1 MSCFQDI
8 FVLGNVYTSNKFIKN
23 DGTSNQYL
31 MADGSILPSSQ
42 VGSNIYI
49 YKNST
54 NLVPSNIN
62 ISGQINFD
70 TSLQSN
76 TTLVTINNLTDDLIN
91 INPFF
96 NTINNDFLYIQ
107 DNDDSIN
114 WIKYNIISKVIN
126 TNNIQI
132 SVTFNSGFGTG
143 LTTFGN
149 NQNIY
154 FSVFSNTSNGIQGP
168 IGLTGPIGPIG
179 AQGSTGLTGP
189 SGIQGV
195 QGVQGVQGI
204 QGVQG
209 PTGLTGPV
217 SNTGYPF
224 NPIQNYTTT
233 IPAGTKS
240 WYYICLIS
248 RATIISGVQFYL
260 SSAGSDPYRVGIY
273 RGYITSSS
281 GSMTLVGQTLSKIG
295 TSLMPYNR
303 ATITAISGQNLNFAV
318 GEYMTIAFHTS
329 GTTSVFLCSQVATS
343 SLTNFS
349 FTSISNYATTSFP
362 ATLSSTAVSVVN
374 NQKMCFELY

>member
-1 MSCFQDI
+1 MSCYQDI

-23 DGTSNQYL
+23 GGTSNQYL
-31 MADGSILPSSQ
+31 MADGSILPTSQ
-42 VGSNIYI
+42 VGSNIYL

-54 NLVPSNIN
+54 NLVPVNIN
-62 ISGQINFD
+62 ISGQINFN

-107 DNDDSIN
+107 DNDASIN

-149 NQNIY
+149 NKKIY
-154 FSVFSNTSNGIQGP
+154 FSIFSNTSSGIQGP
-168 IGLTGPIGPIG
+168 TG
-179 AQGSTGLTGP
+179 A
-189 SGIQGV
+189 
-195 QGVQGVQGI
+195 
-204 QGVQG
+204 
-209 PTGLTGPV
+209 TGLTGPV

-224 NPIQNYTTT
+224 NPIQNHTTT
-233 IPAGTKS
+233 LPANTKS

-248 RATIISGVQFYL
+248 RATVISGVQFYL

-273 RGYITSSS
+273 RGYITSGS
-281 GSMTLVGQTLSKIG
+281 GTMALVGQTPSTIG

-303 ATITAISGQNLNFAV
+303 ATITAISGQNLNFAI

-329 GTTSVFLCSQVATS
+329 GTTSVFLCSPVATT
-343 SLTNFS
+343 SLPNFS
-349 FTSISNYATTSFP
+349 FISTSNYATASFP
-362 ATLSSTAVSVVN
+362 VTLTSTAVLTYN
-374 NQKMCFELY
+374 NQKICFELY